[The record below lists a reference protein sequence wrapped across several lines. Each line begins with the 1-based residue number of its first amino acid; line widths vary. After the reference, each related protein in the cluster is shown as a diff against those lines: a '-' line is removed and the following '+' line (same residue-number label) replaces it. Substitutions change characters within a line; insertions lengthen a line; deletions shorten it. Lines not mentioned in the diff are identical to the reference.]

1 MTAFIPFDFHYPTM
15 GMVAYYSA
23 VLAMACGYIEQMLN
37 YLSFSLLLRR
47 IEEKQALC

>member
-37 YLSFSLLLRR
+37 YFVICLIQSV
-47 IEEKQALC
+47 IT